1 MKRYFLVLV
10 VILGLISVKAQS
22 VDYNKII
29 LPSKTQD
36 VEIAERLV
44 QLAWQNNPQNS
55 IVKNNVT
62 IAEKQLNQAK
72 VFWLG
77 KIRIAGNVNEFT
89 LDPENARSEFYPR
102 YNFGLMFTLDDFT
115 NGAAIKK
122 ISQAQ
127 LLNAQE
133 EVNSQKL
140 AIRGEVLRRYEI
152 YKLNLE
158 KFKIQ
163 NEATEDAY
171 SNYLRTEQ
179 RFKNGEIDM
188 VEFNR
193 STSLYN
199 SEKINKLTVESE
211 LSISKI
217 NLEELIGVDL
227 DEVM

>member
-1 MKRYFLVLV
+1 MKRYFLVLAG
-10 VILGLISVKAQS
+10 ILGLISVMAQS

-36 VEIAERLV
+36 IEIAERLV

-62 IAEKQLNQAK
+62 IAEKELNQAK
-72 VFWLG
+72 VFWLS
-77 KIRIAGNVNEFT
+77 KVRIAGNVNEFT
-89 LDPENARSEFYPR
+89 LDPNNERSEFYPR

-127 LLNAQE
+127 LMNAQE

-140 AIRGEVLRRYEI
+140 VIRGEVLRRYEV

-193 STSLYN
+193 STSQYN